1 MFKGLYSRY
10 KFNKL
15 RNKFADSNSEIKFN
29 DFMIHEHFALNKK
42 YLKNNVIINNIDN
55 FKENIPN
62 GGIVVFLHYG
72 SFFITGA
79 ALVNQSQCN
88 YTAIAS
94 LRNVHGN
101 TKIFWQKFHD
111 IANNFYS
118 TDMFLDGSYPYKM
131 IKWLNDDNFLGVA
144 LDVHTKRR
152 NQQLKMFR
160 FGSDR
165 VLFDDYATRIGRMT
179 GKPIIASVISYDKR
193 SSRQILK
200 LSDPIYDYE
209 NAVQISLDF
218 IYKSITDPSQFY
230 HDIKFLFG
238 VRDVNE

>member
-1 MFKGLYSRY
+1 MFKGFYSRY

-42 YLKNNVIINNIDN
+42 YLKNNIIINNIDN

-79 ALVNQSQCN
+79 ALVNQSPCN

-94 LRNVHGN
+94 LRNVQGKA
-101 TKIFWQKFHD
+101 KIFWQNFHD
-111 IANNFYS
+111 IANRFYS
-118 TDMFLDGSYPYKM
+118 SDMFLVGTYPYK
-131 IKWLNDDNFLGVA
+131 IIEWLKNDNFLGVA

-152 NQQLKMFR
+152 NQQLKTFR
-160 FGSDR
+160 FGSDTL
-165 VLFDDYATRIGRMT
+165 VFDDYATRLARMT
-179 GKPIIASVISYDKR
+179 GKPIIASVISYDK
-193 SSRQILK
+193 SCSKQILT

-218 IYKSITDPSQFY
+218 MYKSITDPTQFF
-230 HDIKFLFG
+230 HDIKLLFG
-238 VRDVNE
+238 VKEGK